1 MTLPSTVAK
10 QHRYNGEH
18 DREIYREYIL
28 LYDKYFPKL
37 SLQVKYIF
45 STYTYMFWSLE
56 WLFYALS
63 PFIEHL

>member
-18 DREIYREYIL
+18 DREIYHEYIL

-45 STYTYMFWSLE
+45 STYTYMF
-56 WLFYALS
+56 
-63 PFIEHL
+63 